1 MLLKEIYDNSA
12 YLMDEDMTE
21 SQAVAV
27 ANGGI
32 AVINTKASTN
42 LPFFTTDNYQKDPY
56 DAVKNSWQL
65 RLLEPY
71 ITWSMY
77 SNDGVSDNSVLNFH
91 YNRFT
96 SAIEDFKNL
105 GLGDIKTE
113 DEDGN
118 PTGYEGSSKKSA
130 LIKNNKAINPFR
142 GWW

>member
-113 DEDGN
+113 DEVLSVDVEN
-118 PTGYEGSSKKSA
+118 
-130 LIKNNKAINPFR
+130 
-142 GWW
+142 

>member
-1 MLLKEIYDNSA
+1 MNV
-12 YLMDEDMTE
+12 
-21 SQAVAV
+21 QF
-27 ANGGI
+27 
-32 AVINTKASTN
+32 N
-42 LPFFTTDNYQKDPY
+42 LH
-56 DAVKNSWQL
+56 
-65 RLLEPY
+65 
-71 ITWSMY
+71 I
-77 SNDGVSDNSVLNFH
+77 LNFH

-130 LIKNNKAINPFR
+130 LIKNDKAINPFR